1 MLLRAFPRPSSALGS
16 GCADGSAL
24 MSPDHPLSK
33 LFMGHHVTLQ
43 HQGCSAASTI
53 TSLLELDHGA
63 PFSQV
68 CFGEGAEVCTVSVCR
83 FHSLMVHQHL
93 LGRGWLCSAGRCSW
107 DSPAVSVAR
116 PLGMGTWICDCTG
129 GYISCGNCFPPLQGW
144 LIRKSKGPELVQACM
159 GMSGSFS
166 DAPEHPLSQ
175 VGHLS

>member
-1 MLLRAFPRPSSALGS
+1 MLCCLHNHLPAGAGPRS
-16 GCADGSAL
+16 
-24 MSPDHPLSK
+24 
-33 LFMGHHVTLQ
+33 
-43 HQGCSAASTI
+43 
-53 TSLLELDHGA
+53 

-68 CFGEGAEVCTVSVCR
+68 CFGEGGEVCVVSVCR

-144 LIRKSKGPELVQACM
+144 LIRKLKGPELLQACM

-166 DAPEHPLSQ
+166 DAPEHPPLPGGIQVDQLPQ
-175 VGHLS
+175 VGSRWVSSPRWISSSRPALSGRVCAGAECAAG